1 MKRMDLLLVT
11 LGLIVTFGGAG
22 PSPAVSV
29 SEMPATFFLDP
40 SVRAAGA
47 GRASTA
53 VWWGGDPDYWANPAL
68 LGYHHGIRFE
78 TARRRLVPDL
88 AHDVYF
94 RTDRW
99 TFGLWGIGMA
109 AAGKPPDLGGCR
121 LDYGRSMAVDE
132 QGHEL
137 GRFDSWETMQYR
149 AVGLSTAELATHLL
163 WLVDRHG
170 PDLRRYGDI
179 SLGRAFKNAGVF
191 LAPGWAIPS
200 GEDARARTSTRDEG
214 ILFRVTPINSLRDSG
229 EPGGHRHGMS
239 RGGVRLDV
247 SFAKATQ
254 NKKDAYLVYP
264 AEAVVDPVARVRKTG
279 WGLRA
284 SLGSSPWVHETLVGW
299 DLACL
304 EPSFQPMLSLGL
316 AVDRSQASARFPG
329 QQELRKER
337 SITTWGVEL
346 SAGRILTL
354 RGGRIEDPDGDII
367 GYTYGL
373 GLGIEIGKAGGF
385 RWDFADIPQAR
396 ELARVHRNSLSLFFD
411 PLEAFSLLRGV
422 DL

>member
-1 MKRMDLLLVT
+1 MGLLLVT
-11 LGLIVTFGGAG
+11 LGLIVTFGAAG
-22 PSPAVSV
+22 PSSAVPITEAPV
-29 SEMPATFFLDP
+29 TFFLDP

-88 AHDVYF
+88 AHGFYF

-121 LDYGRSMAVDE
+121 LDYEPSTAVDE

-149 AVGLSTAELATHLL
+149 AIGLSTAELATHLL

-179 SLGRAFKNAGVF
+179 ALGRAFKDADVF
-191 LAPGWAIPS
+191 LLPAWVGS
-200 GEDARARTSTRDEG
+200 FEEDITARASTRDEG

-229 EPGGHRHGMS
+229 ESAGHRCGAS

-264 AEAVVDPVARVRKTG
+264 ALGEAYRVARVRRTG
-279 WGLRA
+279 WGMRA
-284 SLGSSPWVHETLVGW
+284 SLGSSPWVHQTLVGW

-304 EPSFQPMLSLGL
+304 EPSLQPMLSLGL
-316 AVDRSQASARFPG
+316 AVDRSQANTRFLG
-329 QQELRKER
+329 RQEVSKER
-337 SITTWGVEL
+337 STTAWGVEV

-354 RGGRIEDPDGDII
+354 RGGRIDDPDGDII
-367 GYTYGL
+367 GYTYGV

-385 RWDFADIPQAR
+385 RWDFADIPQAQ
-396 ELARVHRNSLSLFFD
+396 ELDRVHRNSLSLFFD
-411 PLEAFSLLRGV
+411 PLETFSLLRGV
-422 DL
+422 DW